1 MTDSNDDK
9 SLAANSFEQTD
20 TFAKSIITNDAFH
33 KLNWNQASLNLSQQ
47 GKAFVL
53 ITIIGVTGST
63 PRNSGTKM
71 VVSQHNHFDTIG
83 GGHLEYKAIKQA
95 KKLLDANKD
104 SQSIEHFQLGSQLG
118 QCCGGNASILFECF
132 AANTIHIAVFGAG
145 HVGQALIPMLAG
157 LPCHVTWVDNRES
170 QFPDNCEQYA
180 NVTKLI
186 TDDPAAE
193 VAAMPSNT
201 LNVVMTHNHQLD
213 FDISLAILKRN
224 DFHYL
229 GLIASD
235 TKWRRF
241 QQRYKHREI
250 QQSLVE
256 RMNCPIGLEQVV
268 GKIPMEV
275 AISIAGQLIESY
287 QTLLPNQEITSEQ
300 PDNKQIQNK
309 NKGVSWKDVK
319 QLLSKQESAQSSEQ
333 STGPMNNINFAIHS
347 KNRAE
352 DLAVMRDET
361 ILESELFE
369 SKLLEDGLFKKG
381 SGK

>member
-1 MTDSNDDK
+1 MSNFDGE
-9 SLAANSFEQTD
+9 NFEQDNFDNTSSNGSSG
-20 TFAKSIITNDAFH
+20 F

-47 GKAFVL
+47 GKAYVL
-53 ITIIGVTGST
+53 ITIVGVTGST

-71 VVSQHNHFDTIG
+71 VVSLNDTFDTIG

-95 KKLLDANKD
+95 KKLLLENKD
-104 SQSIEHFQLGSQLG
+104 CQLIEHFQLGSQLG

-170 QFPDNCEQYA
+170 QFPANCEQYA

-186 TDDPAAE
+186 TDDPAGE
-193 VAAMPSNT
+193 VAAMASNT
-201 LNVVMTHNHQLD
+201 LYVVMTHNHQLD
-213 FDISLAILKRN
+213 FDISLATLKRE

-250 QQSLVE
+250 KPSLVE
-256 RMNCPIGLEQVV
+256 QMNCPIGLEQVV
-268 GKIPMEV
+268 GKMPMEV
-275 AISIAGQLIESY
+275 AISVAGQLIESY
-287 QTLLPNQEITSEQ
+287 QALMPDEQ
-300 PDNKQIQNK
+300 LQSK
-309 NKGVSWKDVK
+309 NKGVAWKEIK
-319 QLLSKQESAQSSEQ
+319 QLLSEKRAEQTAEHSISENK
-333 STGPMNNINFAIHS
+333 TAINLTTHS
-347 KNRAE
+347 KERSE
-352 DLAVMRDET
+352 DLAVMDDE
-361 ILESELFE
+361 
-369 SKLLEDGLFKKG
+369 LLINNGAVK
-381 SGK
+381 